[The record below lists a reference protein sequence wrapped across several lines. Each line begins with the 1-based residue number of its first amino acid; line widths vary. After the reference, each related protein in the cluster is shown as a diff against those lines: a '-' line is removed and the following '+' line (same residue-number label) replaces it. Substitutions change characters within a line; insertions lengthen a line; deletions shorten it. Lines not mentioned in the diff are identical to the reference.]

1 MWITYVIAKQK
12 ISVYIVLMD
21 VRKVVNK
28 LIEKGYTISFAESCT
43 GGLLAATFVSV
54 ADASKVFNESFVTYS
69 DESKIAR
76 LGVNKSTI
84 EAYTVYSQ
92 EVADEMAIK
101 VKEVTNSNI
110 GVGISGIAGPS
121 GGTKESP
128 VGTVYISI
136 VVNDKLYSYKEY
148 YKEKQRNEVR
158 QLTVNFVV
166 DKLEEII

>member
-12 ISVYIVLMD
+12 ISVYIVVMD
-21 VRKVVNK
+21 VRQVVNK

-54 ADASKVFNESFVTYS
+54 ADASKIFNESFVTYS
-69 DESKIAR
+69 DESKIER
-76 LGVNKSTI
+76 LGVNKCTI
-84 EAYTVYSQ
+84 EAHTVYSQ

-121 GGTKESP
+121 GGTKENP

-136 VVNDKLYSYKEY
+136 IVNDKLYSYKEY

-158 QLTVNFVV
+158 QLTVSFVI
-166 DKLEEII
+166 DKLNEII

>member
-12 ISVYIVLMD
+12 ISVYIDVMD
-21 VRKVVNK
+21 VRQVVNK

-84 EAYTVYSQ
+84 EAHTVYSQ

-121 GGTKESP
+121 GGTKENP

-136 VVNDKLYSYKEY
+136 IVNDKLYSYKEY
-148 YKEKQRNEVR
+148 YKDKQRNEVR
-158 QLTVNFVV
+158 QLTVNFVI
-166 DKLEEII
+166 DKLDELI